1 MIYFRVNPHN
11 QSIEISLSV
20 YRQITIEEGEQRA
33 KELSVMFIETS
44 AKTGYNVKQ
53 VSFSLMPTKSQQDV
67 SSVCVCVW
75 VWEQSAFVP
84 VSRLRCSWSSESGWL
99 SAEVEETQNWRQL
112 GFAFFFFSRTASSPL
127 FLIFVLSSLTRVC
140 VFVCVFGCPYTKW
153 AENLECYYTHLSH
166 LSLPSIKS
174 CILMY

>member
-1 MIYFRVNPHN
+1 MIYFRLNPHN

-53 VSFSLMPTKSQQDV
+53 VSFSLMPTKSQQDE

-75 VWEQSAFVP
+75 V
-84 VSRLRCSWSSESGWL
+84 
-99 SAEVEETQNWRQL
+99 
-112 GFAFFFFSRTASSPL
+112 
-127 FLIFVLSSLTRVC
+127 
-140 VFVCVFGCPYTKW
+140 
-153 AENLECYYTHLSH
+153 
-166 LSLPSIKS
+166 
-174 CILMY
+174 